1 MNSLYSKGT
10 LIDETTSNYLNK
22 DFHGTGCAISTAI
35 LCNLVN
41 KKKLKDA
48 CSNSHKFLSKLI
60 QDSFETSGQDILNF
74 KKWNLFMLLRL
85 PMWNLKN

>member
-1 MNSLYSKGT
+1 MEKLSKMNMNIDAAQLPTIEKGT
-10 LIDETTSNYLNK
+10 LNDETTSDYLNK

-60 QDSFETSGQDILNF
+60 QDSFKTSGQDILNF
-74 KKWNLFMLLRL
+74 KK
-85 PMWNLKN
+85 